1 MAAGF
6 GYTEVLNMPWT
17 DARDFAH
24 AAAADCAQR
33 ASVATLQQ
41 ATAMRMAQHADDAG
55 WKKWVAAMIK
65 AAG

>member
-1 MAAGF
+1 
-6 GYTEVLNMPWT
+6 MPWT